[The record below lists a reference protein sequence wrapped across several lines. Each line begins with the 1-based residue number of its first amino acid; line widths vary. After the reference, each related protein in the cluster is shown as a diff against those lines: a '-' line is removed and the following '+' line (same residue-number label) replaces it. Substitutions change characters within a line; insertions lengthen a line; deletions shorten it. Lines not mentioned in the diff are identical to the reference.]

1 MTVLRFLNSLP
12 VTQTTL
18 MMKTPTTLRMK
29 KRMILMTK
37 PSSLSHSLNVVR
49 TEISLALAKLS
60 LTLFVVD
67 HVVELQLLKK
77 TLQSNGVCGAL
88 DAIIATPNSG
98 LFPSDKKLYLASIKD
113 TINGKNNLFFLDKKL
128 NQVVRLYFFCTFRGT
143 TLTGHAETRRSHRVT
158 QRTTTRHK
166 R

>member
-1 MTVLRFLNSLP
+1 

-29 KRMILMTK
+29 KRMILMMK
-37 PSSLSHSLNVVR
+37 PSSLSQTLGPLNVVR
-49 TEISLALAKLS
+49 TGISLMLAKLS
-60 LTLFVVD
+60 LTFFVVD

-98 LFPSDKKLYLASIKD
+98 LFPSDKELYLASIKD

-128 NQVVRLYFFCTFRGT
+128 NQVVRLYFFSTFRGT

-158 QRTTTRHK
+158 QRKTTRHK